1 MRIGIPKEIKPLEGR
16 VALVPQAAAD
26 LVHAG
31 HQVGIQSGAG
41 EASGFSDEDYAG
53 AGIQVLPSA
62 ADVYGQAQLILKV
75 KEPVGKELELLRPD
89 HLLFSFLHLAAL
101 PELTQKLCEIGLT
114 AIAFETVEEQHR
126 LPILAP
132 MSNIA
137 GRIAIQA
144 GTHYLHH
151 PSGGKGLMLGGL
163 PGTQRGK
170 VVIIG
175 AGNVGGNAAHL
186 ATGMGAEVVVFD
198 RQPGKLDAM
207 MAMGSNITALYP
219 YRDAL
224 DEQVSRADLLIGA
237 VLIPGAKAPK
247 IVSREQVCSMQP
259 GSVIVDIA
267 VDQGGCIETT
277 RPTTYDDPVYRECG
291 VSHFC
296 VTNIPSAVPRTV
308 SLALSASLLP
318 YCQCLAGDDWREDS
332 ILKSAINVENGAV
345 VHPAL
350 PCAEA

>member
-16 VALVPQAAAD
+16 VALIPDASAE

-31 HQVGIQSGAG
+31 HEVFIQAEAG
-41 EASGFSDEDYAG
+41 KASGFSDAAYTRAG
-53 AGIQVLPSA
+53 AQVLPDA
-62 ADVYGQAQLILKV
+62 AAVYEKGQLIIKV
-75 KEPVGKELELLRPD
+75 KEPVENELDLLRQE

-101 PELTQKLCEIGLT
+101 PDLTRKLCGIGLT
-114 AIAFETVEEQHR
+114 AIAFETVQGSHG

-137 GRIAIQA
+137 GRIAVQA
-144 GTHYLHH
+144 GTHYLHS

-175 AGNVGGNAAHL
+175 AGNAGSNAAHL
-186 ATGMGAEVVVFD
+186 AAGMGAEVVVFD
-198 RQPGKLDAM
+198 QQAHKLDAM
-207 MAMGSNITALYP
+207 MNMANNVTALYP
-219 YRDAL
+219 YQEAL
-224 DEQVSRADLLIGA
+224 SSHVQQADLLIGA

-247 IVSREQVCSMQP
+247 IISREQVCSMQP

-277 RPTTYDDPVYRECG
+277 RPATWTTPVYTECA
-291 VSHFC
+291 VLHFC
-296 VTNIPSAVPRTV
+296 VTNIPGAVPKTA
-308 SLALSASLLP
+308 SIALSVNLLP
-318 YCQCLAGDDWREDS
+318 YALRLAGGKWKEDAV
-332 ILKSAINVENGAV
+332 LNAAVNVENGSV

-350 PCAEA
+350 IQT

>member
-31 HQVGIQSGAG
+31 HQVSIQSGAG

-53 AGIQVLPSA
+53 AGIQVLPGA

-101 PELTQKLCEIGLT
+101 PGLTQKLCEIGLT

-126 LPILAP
+126 LPILSP

-144 GTHYLHH
+144 GTHYLHR

-175 AGNVGGNAAHL
+175 AGNAGGNATHL
-186 ATGMGAEVVVFD
+186 AAGMGAEVVVFD

-296 VTNIPSAVPRTV
+296 VTNIPGAVPRTA

-318 YCQCLAGDDWREDS
+318 YCQRLAGDDWREDDV
-332 ILKSAINVENGAV
+332 LKAAINVENGAV

-350 PCAEA
+350 R